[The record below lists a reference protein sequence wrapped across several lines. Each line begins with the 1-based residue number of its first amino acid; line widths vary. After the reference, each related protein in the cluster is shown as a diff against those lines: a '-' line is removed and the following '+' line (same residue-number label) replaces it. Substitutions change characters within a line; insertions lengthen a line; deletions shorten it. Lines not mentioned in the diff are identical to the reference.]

1 MVSKFAGQYDAAA
14 FAYGLVGSGAPQ
26 ALMVN
31 VGNPA
36 AGTVALQLE
45 YGYTVTEDGI
55 LFSPLNTNAPVIFGS
70 GANAETLTP
79 SGVSVGTPTIYGSP
93 TVTAAFAN
101 THGQGD
107 TLSSGTYG
115 LQEALNYASLM
126 GGGTVILSP
135 RWAALGGTNAIL
147 AAATIPTTVTISD
160 QRTSG
165 AGVPQASTATVALT
179 NANMLAL
186 NGTPITVVPAQGTG
200 TLIEI
205 VSMVFD
211 AKYKLAAFANGS
223 AIGLKYGAAG
233 TACSATIATT
243 VLTSFTADQSILV
256 AGALAVTANSSIL
269 NTAVVLQA
277 ASTEFTNVATGLS
290 TAIVKVTYRVHRGL

>member
-135 RWAALGGTNAIL
+135 RWATLGGTNAIL
-147 AAATIPTTVTISD
+147 AAATIPTTVTVQD
-160 QRTSG
+160 ARSG
-165 AGVPQASTATVALT
+165 GGVTTNYTTVAIA
-179 NANMLAL
+179 NAAVKTL
-186 NGTPITVVPAQGTG
+186 NATPVSIVPAQGAG
-200 TLIEI
+200 TLVEVI
-205 VSMVFD
+205 SAVFENL
-211 AKYKLAAFANGS
+211 YKTAAFAAGS
-223 AIGLKYGAAG
+223 ALGLVYGAAG
-233 TACSATIATT
+233 VAAAPTVAATFLTSPAANQTIQVAGGIATQ
-243 VLTSFTADQSILV
+243 LSS
-256 AGALAVTANSSIL
+256 AVL

-277 ASTEFTNVATGLS
+277 ASTEFTTGGGSL
-290 TAIVKVTYRVHRGL
+290 TVRCAYRVHRGM

>member
-93 TVTAAFAN
+93 TVTAAFNN

-135 RWAALGGTNAIL
+135 RWATLGGTNAIL
-147 AAATIPTTVTISD
+147 AAATIPTTVTVQD
-160 QRTSG
+160 ARSG
-165 AGVPQASTATVALT
+165 GGVTTNYTTVAIA
-179 NANMLAL
+179 NAAVKTL
-186 NGTPITVVPAQGTG
+186 NATPVSIVPAQGAG
-200 TLIEI
+200 TLVEVI
-205 VSMVFD
+205 SAVFENL
-211 AKYKLAAFANGS
+211 YKTAAFAAGS
-223 AIGLKYGAAG
+223 ALGLVYGAAG
-233 TACSATIATT
+233 VAAAPTVAATF
-243 VLTSFTADQSILV
+243 LTSPAANQTIMV
-256 AGALAVTANSSIL
+256 AGAIATQLSSAVL

-277 ASTEFTNVATGLS
+277 ASTEFTTGGGSLTVRCS
-290 TAIVKVTYRVHRGL
+290 YRVHRGM

>member
-79 SGVSVGTPTIYGSP
+79 SAVSNGTPTIYGSP

-115 LQEALNYASLM
+115 LQEALNYAASV
-126 GGGTVILSP
+126 GGGTVVLSP
-135 RWAALGGTNAIL
+135 RWATLGGTSAIL
-147 AAATIPTTVTISD
+147 AAATIPTTVTVQD
-160 QRTSG
+160 ARSG
-165 AGVPQASTATVALT
+165 GGVTTNYTTVAIA
-179 NANMLAL
+179 NAAVKTL
-186 NGTPITVVPAQGTG
+186 NATPVSIVPAQGAG
-200 TLIEI
+200 TLVEVI
-205 VSMVFD
+205 SAVFENL
-211 AKYKLAAFANGS
+211 YTTAAFAAGS
-223 AIGLKYGAAG
+223 ALGLVYGAAG
-233 TACSATIATT
+233 VAAAPTVAATF
-243 VLTSFTADQSILV
+243 LTSPAANQTIMV
-256 AGALAVTANSSIL
+256 AGAIATQLSSAVL

-277 ASTEFTNVATGLS
+277 ASTEFTTGGGSLTVRCS
-290 TAIVKVTYRVHRGL
+290 YRVHRGM

>member
-135 RWAALGGTNAIL
+135 RWAALGGTSAIL
-147 AAATIPTTVTISD
+147 AAATIPTTVTVQD
-160 QRTSG
+160 ARSG
-165 AGVPQASTATVALT
+165 GGVTTNYTTVAIA
-179 NANMLAL
+179 NAAVKTL
-186 NGTPITVVPAQGTG
+186 NATPVSIVPAQGAG
-200 TLIEI
+200 TLVEVI
-205 VSMVFD
+205 SAVFENL
-211 AKYKLAAFANGS
+211 YKTAAFAAGS
-223 AIGLKYGAAG
+223 ALGLVYGAAG
-233 TACSATIATT
+233 VAAAPTVAATFLTSPAANQTIMVSGAIATQ
-243 VLTSFTADQSILV
+243 LSS
-256 AGALAVTANSSIL
+256 AVL

-277 ASTEFTNVATGLS
+277 ASTEFTTGGGSLTVRCS
-290 TAIVKVTYRVHRGL
+290 YRVHRGM

>member
-135 RWAALGGTNAIL
+135 RWATLGGTNAIL
-147 AAATIPTTVTISD
+147 AAATIPTTVTVQD
-160 QRTSG
+160 ARSG
-165 AGVPQASTATVALT
+165 GGVTTNYTTVAIA
-179 NANMLAL
+179 NAAVKTL
-186 NGTPITVVPAQGTG
+186 NATPVSIVPAQGAG
-200 TLIEI
+200 TLVEVI
-205 VSMVFD
+205 SAVFENL
-211 AKYKLAAFANGS
+211 YKTAAFAAGS
-223 AIGLKYGAAG
+223 ALGLVYGAAG
-233 TACSATIATT
+233 VAAAPTVAATF
-243 VLTSFTADQSILV
+243 LTSPAANQTIMV
-256 AGALAVTANSSIL
+256 AGAIATQLSSAVL

-277 ASTEFTNVATGLS
+277 ASTEFTTGGGSL
-290 TAIVKVTYRVHRGL
+290 TVRCAYRVHRGM